1 MYYYSKINDKKII
14 FSLFKFSNFKKN
26 RIDFTPDT
34 EYLQGSCTLLNKN
47 KKIQSHKHKSNQRII
62 NITQEAWLIF
72 RGSVKAKFFDIDD
85 SYFKEIVLTVG
96 DCVVLFNGGHSFNTL
111 EADTILFEFKN
122 GPYYGAK
129 KDRIEID

>member
-14 FSLFKFSNFKKN
+14 FSLFKFNNFKKN
-26 RIDFTPDT
+26 RIDFTPET
-34 EYLQGSCTLLNKN
+34 EYLQASCSLLNKN
-47 KKIQSHKHKSNQRII
+47 KKIQSHKHKSNKRTI

-72 RGSVKAKFFDIDD
+72 RGSIKAKFFDIDD
-85 SYFKEIVLTVG
+85 SHFEEIVLTSG

-111 EADTILFEFKN
+111 DEDTILYEFKN
-122 GPYYGAK
+122 GPYFGAI

>member
-14 FSLFKFSNFKKN
+14 FSLFKLCDFKEN

-34 EYLQGSCTLLNKN
+34 EYLQASCSLLNKN

-72 RGSVKAKFFDIDD
+72 KGSIKAKFFDIDD
-85 SYFKEIVLTVG
+85 SFLREIILKTG
-96 DCVVLFNGGHSFNTL
+96 DCAVLFNGGHSFTTL
-111 EADTILFEFKN
+111 ETDTIIYEFKN
-122 GPYYGAK
+122 GPYYGAI
-129 KDRIEID
+129 KDRIDID